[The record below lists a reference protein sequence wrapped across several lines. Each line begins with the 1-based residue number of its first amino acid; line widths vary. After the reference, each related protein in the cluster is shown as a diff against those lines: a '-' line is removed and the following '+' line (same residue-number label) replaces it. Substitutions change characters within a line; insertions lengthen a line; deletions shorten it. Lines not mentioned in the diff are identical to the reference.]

1 MLEETALSNSR
12 ITSGLKSIGSLRNI
26 SRTSV
31 LCYSALILILLV
43 AFSIRIL
50 PLRWEI
56 PSGTSRLNEFD
67 PYYQYS
73 LTEKMVEDGLLS
85 PYFPDPGWR
94 NNQLWYP
101 DGLDMSKSLPSLP
114 MTAAVLYRI
123 VAVFGFNLDLM
134 TFCAML
140 APLLGA
146 FACLILYFIGK
157 DMGGKT
163 IGLFAALFLA
173 LLPSFLQRSS
183 VGFFDSELPGMIGL
197 LLFIFTFLRSIDS
210 KRSLLSSILYSLV
223 SAVSLAFFILG
234 WGAAYFLISLAVIFV
249 FALVLLKRYNTRLLI
264 SYSITF
270 GFALFIATKWPYIS
284 LNYLISVAVL
294 PVVALFILLCLAE
307 ALQNKISLKP
317 KLYITIAIIS
327 AIIVGILAAWQLG
340 YLAQVAGKFLTVL
353 FPTTRANSPLIE
365 SVAEH
370 RISTW
375 AYIYYEL
382 GLGVLFF
389 ITGIYFTVKNPTNR
403 NVFLLIFGATS
414 LYFAASMVR
423 LLVIFAPAFALLAAK
438 GIVGLLTPFFVLL
451 KETSLVIG
459 KSKRKLLRVSKEY
472 SYGAILLIFL
482 LLVLSLSF
490 MPQNGGIPRSLT
502 AAYSPLTITSS
513 SLPIAPD
520 DPVSEW
526 INMLN
531 YTTNNLQSTD
541 VVCSWWDYG
550 YWLGIPGNVTT
561 LADNATVNTTKI
573 EDIGFIF
580 MSPEEQSIPML
591 ANYDAKYILVFHTV
605 FIGQDQSGNLLA
617 TAGIWG
623 DEGKWSWM
631 ASISGS
637 SRDRFIEDGWI
648 EEDLMWTDE
657 NDFGEP
663 NQNTGTWIWNSR
675 GRDTVIYKMMSWA
688 RQLYTE
694 SEPSQAAGV
703 SPDEPGVEPTYLKP
717 AFISGVDTSPFEYGG
732 VIPLVALYEIDYES
746 FYNATST

>member
-1 MLEETALSNSR
+1 VLEETALSNSR
-12 ITSGLKSIGSLRNI
+12 ITSGFKSIGSLRNI

-31 LCYSALILILLV
+31 LCYSALILILLI

-140 APLLGA
+140 APVLGA
-146 FACLILYFIGK
+146 FACLLLYFIGK

-210 KRSLLSSILYSLV
+210 KRSLFSSILYSLV

-307 ALQNKISLKP
+307 AFQNKISLKP

-438 GIVGLLTPFFVLL
+438 GIVGLLNPFFALL
-451 KETSLVIG
+451 KENSSVIG

-526 INMLN
+526 IDMLN
-531 YTTNNLQSTD
+531 YTNNNLQSTD
-541 VVCSWWDYG
+541 VVCCWWDYG

-591 ANYDAKYILVFHTV
+591 ANYDVKYILVFHTV

-648 EEDLMWTDE
+648 EEDLMWIDE

-703 SPDEPGVEPTYLKP
+703 SPDEPGVEPKYLKP
-717 AFISGVDTSPFEYGG
+717 AFISGLDTSPFEYGG

-746 FYNATST
+746 FFNATST